1 MTVRKLDRLKMLTI
15 SHNRFL
21 FKTIP
26 SLLFQKQLHHGA
38 AFFVLSFETKG
49 FQHGDNKHLNYT
61 QIAHT
66 PYIEFLAHVVLTR
79 SLVWM
84 HSAGSLGM
92 GWCPGWL
99 HFHVL
104 CLTEGLKHLWL
115 TGPPFL
121 FLSLCGIFHLNF
133 FTWRLDPKRVNRGC
147 KAS

>member
-49 FQHGDNKHLNYT
+49 FQQGDNKHLNYT

-66 PYIEFLAHVVLTR
+66 PYIELISDIWFGKWQEIIEQTQTLFFPAMAH
-79 SLVWM
+79 
-84 HSAGSLGM
+84 
-92 GWCPGWL
+92 
-99 HFHVL
+99 
-104 CLTEGLKHLWL
+104 LKKKKKII
-115 TGPPFL
+115 
-121 FLSLCGIFHLNF
+121 SLCHFPQNTRIN
-133 FTWRLDPKRVNRGC
+133 
-147 KAS
+147 